1 MLRKVCIIL
10 LNSGSIDLRDCAMP
24 IMHAMTARAL
34 DCEVEMYFVGPA
46 IRLLTVGDSTDLA
59 ALDATHTL
67 REQLRAARQEGIEL
81 FACSAAQRTY
91 VKGGMVLAD
100 YCSGV
105 AGAASYLARALDP
118 DWRVL
123 TY

>member
-1 MLRKVCIIL
+1 MLRKVCIIM
-10 LNSGSIDLRDCAMP
+10 LNSGSIDLRDCTMP

-34 DCEVEMYFVGPA
+34 DCEVEMHFAGPA
-46 IRLLTVGDSTDLA
+46 IRLLTVEGDADPA
-59 ALDATHTL
+59 APGATHTL
-67 REQLRAARQEGIEL
+67 REQLRKAHQEGIEL

-91 VKGGMVLAD
+91 VKGDALAD

-105 AGAASYLARALDP
+105 TGAASYLARALDP